1 MNVKTFFQ
9 SHGKIETGF
18 VEVKLLPGI
27 PQLHI
32 VGLPDAS
39 IRECGIKL
47 KSALRS
53 LGLDWPAGRQIVVSL
68 RPMDFKKSGSGV
80 DLPIALAYLA
90 ATGQLS
96 KEILELLK
104 DHAVYGEIAL
114 NGEVH
119 APGDLAQVLS
129 VTEMGVLTGQLQST
143 VREGRWREIKMLN
156 QASAGQ
162 RSENFD
168 WSEHWQRP
176 RLPNFLFPEVAA
188 KHLILS
194 AHMGLNVL
202 LAGPQGT
209 GKTTWARILHA
220 LMPPPNSEKTKTLIS
235 YFGEEILQSRW
246 APLEQPHHTITP
258 QAMIGGGLPP
268 QPGVITR
275 AHGGVLLM
283 DEFLH
288 FHPQVLES
296 LREPIESGYVEIARK
311 GSRQKFPADFQLVA
325 TTNLCPCGKMNP
337 LKCNRHCPLGL
348 VRCRSTIFRL
358 SGPILDRFDLL
369 SLTHDWTGS
378 GPRMSLEEILR
389 QVEGARQ
396 FAISRPVGEP
406 GNQDWM
412 LECDLSHR
420 RRNSIARVARGIA
433 DLARSAIVEPHHVSE
448 AFDMVVTPMRKL
460 REIFG

>member
-9 SHGKIETGF
+9 SHGKIETGLI
-18 VEVKLLPGI
+18 EVKLLPGI

-47 KSALRS
+47 KSAVRS
-53 LGLDWPAGRQIVVSL
+53 LGLEWPAGRQIVASL
-68 RPMDFKKSGSGV
+68 RPMDIKKGGSGA
-80 DLPIALAYLA
+80 DLAIALAYLA

-119 APGDLAQVLS
+119 APTDLAQVLS
-129 VTEMGVLTGQLQST
+129 VANIGVLTGQLQSP
-143 VREGRWREIKMLN
+143 VREGCWREIKTLN
-156 QASAGQ
+156 QVSAVE
-162 RSENFD
+162 RSQNFD
-168 WSEHWQRP
+168 WSGFWKRP
-176 RLPNFLFPEVAA
+176 PLPNFLFPEAAA

-209 GKTTWARILHA
+209 GKTTWARLLHS
-220 LMPPPNSEKTKTLIS
+220 LIQPPDAEKIKTLIS
-235 YFGEEILQSRW
+235 HFGEEILQSRW
-246 APLEQPHHTITP
+246 CPLEQPHHTITP

-268 QPGVITR
+268 SPGVITR

-311 GSRQKFPADFQLVA
+311 GSREKFPAAFQLVA

-337 LKCNRHCPLGL
+337 LKCNKDCPLGII
-348 VRCRSTIFRL
+348 RCRSSIFRL

-369 SLTHDWTGS
+369 SLTHEWTSS
-378 GPRMSLEEILR
+378 GPRMGLEEILS
-389 QVEGARQ
+389 QIEGARQ
-396 FAISRPVGEP
+396 FAATRPAGGP
-406 GNQDWM
+406 GNTDWM

-433 DLARSAIVEPHHVSE
+433 DLGRSATVEPHHVSE
-448 AFDMVVTPMRKL
+448 AFEMVVTPMRKL

>member
-1 MNVKTFFQ
+1 MNVKTFFS

-47 KSALRS
+47 KSAVRS
-53 LGLDWPAGRQIVVSL
+53 LGLEWPAGRQIIVSL
-68 RPMDFKKSGSGV
+68 RPMDFKKGGAGA

-96 KEILELLK
+96 KQILELLK

-119 APGDLAQVLS
+119 APADLAQVLN
-129 VTEMGVLTGQLQST
+129 VANMGVLTGQLQSPL
-143 VREGRWREIKMLN
+143 REGRWLEIKTLN
-156 QASAGQ
+156 QASAGE

-168 WSEHWQRP
+168 WSGFWQRP
-176 RLPNFLFPEVAA
+176 SLPNFLFAEASA

-209 GKTTWARILHA
+209 GKTTWARLLHS
-220 LMPPPNSEKTKTLIS
+220 LRPPPDSEKTKTLIS
-235 YFGEEILQSRW
+235 HFGEEVLQSRW
-246 APLEQPHHTITP
+246 CPLEQPHHTITP

-268 QPGVITR
+268 MPGVITR

-296 LREPIESGYVEIARK
+296 LREPIESGTVEIARK
-311 GSRQKFPADFQLVA
+311 GSREKFPADFQLVA

-337 LKCNRHCPLGL
+337 LKSNDNCPLGL
-348 VRCRSTIFRL
+348 IRCRSSIFRL

-369 SLTHDWTGS
+369 SLTHEWTGS
-378 GPRMSLEEILR
+378 GPRMGTEEILS
-389 QVEGARQ
+389 QIAGARQ
-396 FAISRPVGEP
+396 FATTRPASEP
-406 GNQDWM
+406 RKDDWM
-412 LECDLSHR
+412 LECNLSHR
-420 RRNSIARVARGIA
+420 RRISIARVARGIA
-433 DLARSAIVEPHHVSE
+433 DLARSPLVEPHHTSE
-448 AFDMVVTPMRKL
+448 AFELVVTPMRKL